1 MRYPRDRT
9 PSDRAALVLAVQSAI
24 EDIDRHDKCAIEVQV
39 AAFLCAAWPT
49 LDSQNQ

>member
-9 PSDRAALVLAVQSAI
+9 PNERESLVLAAQSAVQ
-24 EDIDRHDKCAIEVQV
+24 DIDRNDKCAIEIQV

>member
-1 MRYPRDRT
+1 MRYPRDGSPNEREV
-9 PSDRAALVLAVQSAI
+9 LVMAVQTAI
-24 EDIDRHDKCAIEVQV
+24 AEIDRNDECAIDAHV